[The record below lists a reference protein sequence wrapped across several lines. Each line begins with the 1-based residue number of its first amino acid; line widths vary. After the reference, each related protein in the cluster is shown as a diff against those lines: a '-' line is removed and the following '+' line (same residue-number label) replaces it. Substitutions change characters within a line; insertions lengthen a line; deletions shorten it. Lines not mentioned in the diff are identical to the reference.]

1 MAQKRKSLDESALE
15 FFKSQIPSPVE
26 ASAQAAEFVA
36 IESIHL
42 QEQQPRRYFDTH
54 KLQSLV
60 QSVKE
65 HGILEP
71 LLVRPKTDNQYELV
85 AGERRYRAAKTANL
99 SQVPVVIRE
108 LSESEALQLALVEN
122 LQREDLNPVEETEG
136 VLQLLALKLNLT
148 VEEATSRLYRMY
160 NEVKGNVNSANPNV
174 RVSEKDA
181 TVQSIFDSLGLMSWE
196 SFVKNR
202 LPLLNLPPEL
212 KEALGR
218 GEIAYTK
225 AQAIA
230 RVKDEQERKA
240 LLEAALNEK
249 LSLSQIKERIASL
262 KEKSADNNEDE
273 SSSLRSRMATA
284 YTKAKK
290 SKIWEDPKKHR
301 RLKKLLAE
309 LETLVSEG

>member
-15 FFKSQIPSPVE
+15 FFKSQIPQSTE
-26 ASAQAAEFVA
+26 APAKAAELVA
-36 IESIHL
+36 LELIHL
-42 QEQQPRRYFDTH
+42 PKQQPRRYFDAR

-71 LLVRPKTDNQYELV
+71 LLVRPKADKQYELV
-85 AGERRYRAAKTANL
+85 AGERRYRAAKEVNL

-136 VLQLLALKLNLT
+136 VLQLLALKLSLT
-148 VEEATSRLYRMY
+148 VDEVTSRLYRMY

-174 RVSEKDA
+174 RVSDQDP
-181 TVQSIFDSLGLMSWE
+181 TVQSVFDSLGLMGWE

-240 LLEAALNEK
+240 LLEAALNEN

-273 SSSLRSRMATA
+273 PSSLRSRMATA

-290 SKIWEDPKKHR
+290 SKIWEDPKKQK

-309 LETLVSEG
+309 LEALVSEG